1 MEMQASRSLA
11 VSQQQAW
18 EALNDPETL
27 KACLAGCDRFEP
39 QGDDQ
44 YAVGMAVKVGPV
56 SAKFSGKVTLSDIT
70 PPERYRIAFEGQGG
84 VAGFG
89 KGEADVTL
97 TPEPADAAGQPRC
110 LLSYSVQA
118 QVGGK
123 IAQLGQRL
131 IDGAARN
138 MADDFFARFDT
149 LMQQRHPRA
158 AAAPADA
165 GDTADLSH
173 LPAGLAD
180 ETGHIEPTVDA
191 QAWEHD
197 AAAGVATPLDAAPAT
212 EAEERS
218 RRAIPLWCWGLAIV
232 VVLGAGW
239 LLSRY

>member
-158 AAAPADA
+158 PAAPTDA

>member
-1 MEMQASRSLA
+1 MEMQASRPLA

-18 EALNDPETL
+18 EALNDPDTL
-27 KACLAGCDRFEP
+27 KACLAGCDRFES
-39 QGDDQ
+39 QGEGQ

-56 SAKFSGKVTLSDIT
+56 SAKFSGKLALSDIVA
-70 PPERYRIAFEGQGG
+70 PQSYRIAFEGQGG

-89 KGEADVTL
+89 KGEAEVRL
-97 TPEPADAAGQPRC
+97 SPEPGDTC

-131 IDGAARN
+131 IDGAAKN
-138 MADDFFARFDT
+138 MADDFFARFDA

-158 AAAPADA
+158 PSPA
-165 GDTADLSH
+165 
-173 LPAGLAD
+173 LPD
-180 ETGHIEPTVDA
+180 EQGHIEPTVDA

-197 AAAGVATPLDAAPAT
+197 AAAAVATPLDAAPAT

-218 RRAIPLWCWGLAIV
+218 RRAIPLWCWALAVV